1 MTKKSARAAVTG
13 IERRAY
19 PVQLQVRA
27 AAAGGPAV
35 VEGYASVTETP
46 YEMYD
51 MFGSYTEVIRAG
63 AFTKTLSEN
72 PQVQLLL
79 NHGGLSMA
87 YTRAGTLQLSEDS
100 TGLHM
105 RAEVNPTRSDVS
117 DMLTALQDNNVDEMS
132 FAFRVP
138 QGKSI
143 WSPDW
148 DQRDITEVDMHRGD
162 VSVVNFGANPSTSV
176 AAMRAQ
182 DVDRL
187 GPDALRELMARI
199 ERRLQVV
206 VVDTGDGDDD
216 DTLQCPNCGAMN
228 DADARFCDQCGT
240 ALTGPATGA
249 LSKPR
254 TQTQRQHDLSLYE
267 AELALLG

>member
-1 MTKKSARAAVTG
+1 MTDKSARGKTGG

-19 PVQLQVRA
+19 PVQLEVRA
-27 AAAGGPAV
+27 ATNGGPAV
-35 VEGYASVTETP
+35 VEGYASVTEAP

-51 MFGSYTEVIRAG
+51 MFGPYTEVIRAG
-63 AFTKTLSEN
+63 AFAKTLSEN

-117 DMLTALQDNNVDEMS
+117 DMLTALDDGAVDEMS

-138 QGKSI
+138 SGKSI

-162 VSVVNFGANPSTSV
+162 VSVVNFGANPGTSV
-176 AAMRAQ
+176 GAMRAQ
-182 DVDRL
+182 DFDLLDEDAARALYERL
-187 GPDALRELMARI
+187 G
-199 ERRLQVV
+199 RRLAQ
-206 VVDTGDGDDD
+206 
-216 DTLQCPNCGAMN
+216 P
-228 DADARFCDQCGT
+228 
-240 ALTGPATGA
+240 
-249 LSKPR
+249 
-254 TQTQRQHDLSLYE
+254 QTQRQHDLSLYE
-267 AELALLG
+267 AELTLLG